1 MLTFYTYISSENS
14 FLIYFLYYN
23 SIFFLFYI
31 AFRVTFS
38 TFTFLLQFAI
48 FTTFTF
54 TARLA
59 TKYLLVFYF
68 FFLYSDFCFAFAF
81 FIIFFQL
88 ARRLISYFVRSCV
101 FSAFFSD
108 FKTFIAFMNISLPF
122 FFFTQHYNFLHNF
135 LFVAISLLFSM
146 PYIYTAFI
154 LHVYRRIFR
163 NLYLLPEVLRI
174 LLIAVVF
181 LLFMRSIREKSAVFS
196 FVYKLNWISFT
207 FLQFIYYYYFL
218 IYI

>member
-1 MLTFYTYISSENS
+1 M
-14 FLIYFLYYN
+14 
-23 SIFFLFYI
+23 FYI

-68 FFLYSDFCFAFAF
+68 FLYSDFCFAFAF

-88 ARRLISYFVRSCV
+88 ARRLIFYFVRSCV

-122 FFFTQHYNFLHNF
+122 FFLRSTIIFYTIFI
-135 LFVAISLLFSM
+135 VAISLLFSM

-154 LHVYRRIFR
+154 LHVYRRLFR

-196 FVYKLNWISFT
+196 FVYKLN
-207 FLQFIYYYYFL
+207 
-218 IYI
+218 